1 MKKLILRNF
10 YVILVGAFSTLSG
23 IIIGIMWLFY
33 DYSQLNSSVAAK
45 NEVSIF
51 TLNSLLV
58 GIGIITI
65 GASIYYYREA
75 SKEDKDKQY
84 IPPAT

>member
-1 MKKLILRNF
+1 MKKLISRNF
-10 YVILVGAFSTLSG
+10 YVILVGAFSILSG

-33 DYSQLNSSVAAK
+33 DYSYLNYSVAAK
-45 NEVSIF
+45 NEISIF
-51 TLNSLLV
+51 TLNSILV
-58 GIGIITI
+58 GVGIITI

-75 SKEDKDKQY
+75 TKEDEDKQY